1 MRKLLS
7 LFLVLCSAA
16 TLIGTLTVALA
27 AEQPATSAT
36 SDKSAPAESAPADLA
51 DTVRQLIRDLDAGQ
65 KARREDAEKQLLALG
80 PRALDY
86 LPENTDRMSAEA
98 GQRLDRVREKLEKN
112 AAANSLEPTTVTVS
126 GEKPFSKILALIEEQ
141 TGNKIVDL
149 RSEFGQDTGDP
160 DLKVDFDKTPF
171 WPAFD
176 RVLDDAELTIYPY
189 ASEQGGLGITS
200 RGESVLPRRG
210 AAVYSGAFRIEG
222 TEFVARRDLRDPM
235 SHVLNLT
242 LEASWEPRLSP
253 IVITYPAGSIT
264 ALGDQGQPLATN
276 DSAGDMQMPVN
287 NDDKLVE
294 VPIQFDLPERDVRR
308 IASLKGKLTAMLPG
322 RVETF
327 RFTNLD
333 KTKRVDRKRAGVTVA
348 LESVRKNGAVWEIR
362 MLLIFDKATGALE
375 SHLSTGWVS
384 NNFAALEDAKR
395 QAISYAGLET
405 TRETETEVGVAY
417 YFDVPSLKGYTF
429 VYKTPTAIISLPIE
443 FELKDLELP

>member
-16 TLIGTLTVALA
+16 TLAAALA
-27 AEQPATSAT
+27 AEPPATSAT
-36 SDKSAPAESAPADLA
+36 SDNSAPADLA

-65 KARREDAEKQLLALG
+65 KARREDAEKKLLALG

-160 DLKVDFDKTPF
+160 NLKVDFDKTPF

-200 RGESVLPRRG
+200 RGESALPRRG

-294 VPIQFDLPERDVRR
+294 VPIQFDLPERNVRR

-395 QAISYAGLET
+395 QSIPYAGLET